1 MASTTARCVQATGAG
16 GADGVSD
23 CPMRCLS
30 CLLPWRA
37 LLDVKQC
44 RQRLHKTDVE
54 PLPNVVKAYHSR
66 LIQGSDST
74 QKAQDTLH
82 PMDKSDQPVV
92 VMVW

>member
-1 MASTTARCVQATGAG
+1 ML
-16 GADGVSD
+16 
-23 CPMRCLS
+23 CLS
-30 CLLPWRA
+30 SLLPWRA

-44 RQRLHKTDVE
+44 RQRLPQTDVE

-82 PMDKSDQPVV
+82 PMDTSDQPVV